1 MSKDY
6 LIVNKK
12 ILPDYLEKVIEARTL
27 LENHEVSTVT
37 EAVAKAGISRNTY
50 YKYKDFVFS
59 QQETSLSRHAVLTLI
74 LRDEAGSL
82 SSVISTVTEEK
93 TNILTISQALPVAG
107 KANVLI
113 TLDITNMKCTMD
125 DLTAKL
131 KSLRSVRSVHLDA
144 IE

>member
-1 MSKDY
+1 MSNDF

-12 ILPDYLEKVIEARTL
+12 ILPDYLEKVIEARNL

-37 EAVAKAGISRNTY
+37 EAVSKAGISRNTY
-50 YKYKDFVFS
+50 YKYKDFVYS
-59 QQETSLSRHAVLTLI
+59 HQEASASRHAVLTLI
-74 LRDEAGSL
+74 LKDEAGSL
-82 SSVISTVTEEK
+82 LPVISLVTELQ

-113 TLDITNMKCTMD
+113 TLDITAMKCTID
-125 DLTAKL
+125 ELTNKL

-144 IE
+144 VE

>member
-6 LIVNKK
+6 LIVHKK
-12 ILPDYLEKVIEARTL
+12 ILPDYLEKVIEARNL

-37 EAVAKAGISRNTY
+37 EAVLKAGISRNTY
-50 YKYKDFVFS
+50 YKYKDFVYAQNESSF
-59 QQETSLSRHAVLTLI
+59 SRHAVLTLI
-74 LRDEAGSL
+74 LRDEAGAL
-82 SSVISTVTEEK
+82 SAVISTVTEMD

-113 TLDITNMKCTMD
+113 TLDISRMKGTIEE
-125 DLTAKL
+125 LTASL
-131 KSLRSVRSVHLDA
+131 KSLPSVRNVHLDA